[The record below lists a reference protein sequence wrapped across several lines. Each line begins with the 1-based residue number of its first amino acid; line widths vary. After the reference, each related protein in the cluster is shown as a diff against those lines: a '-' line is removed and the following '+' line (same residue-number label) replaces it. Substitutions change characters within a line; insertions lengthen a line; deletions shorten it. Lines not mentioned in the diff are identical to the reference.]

1 MDGLLGNLFGIEE
14 EDPLLRLLPPE
25 QRQLLMNQARGQG
38 MTNLGLALLQAGGPT
53 RAPTGIGAR
62 LGQAGMQAM
71 QANQGVMDRGLERL
85 MAARKLAEEQRQLE
99 RRAKFQEEIPTLMQ
113 QQMVQPAVVDAQG
126 RPGAG
131 VVPQPVA
138 MTSFDRNK
146 AAQLLMK
153 YPEFA
158 QNIKGIEDLLGP
170 QDVKLGAGERI
181 YNRQTGQLMFEGGEK
196 PEAMSEY
203 QRLLAQRD
211 KFPPESETYKAL
223 TARIN
228 KLVEADKGQNISVSV
243 NAGGTFFKEL
253 AGGLAGNV
261 NTIIQGGQ
269 TAQKNLQTISQIRGA
284 LPTAITGTAA
294 DFRLGVARA
303 AETLGLGGKDNE
315 ERLRNTSTL
324 IQGLAQNE
332 LQAAEAMKGQGQ
344 ITEAERLIIRRAAS
358 GDIKFTRPEL
368 EALTNALEKVAN
380 YRIGIARNTVN
391 TLRQSPEAS
400 MFAPFLPNFD
410 VAPTGGLPPGVTVT
424 PVRR

>member
-1 MDGLLGNLFGIEE
+1 MDGLLGNLFGVQE
-14 EDPLLRLLPPE
+14 EDPLLRLLPPQE
-25 QRQLLMNQARGQG
+25 RARLQQQSRSQAQ
-38 MTNLGLALLQAGGPT
+38 TNLGLALLQAGGPT
-53 RAPTGIGAR
+53 RTPTGAGAL

-71 QANQGVMDRGLERL
+71 QANQGIMDRNLERL

-113 QQMVQPAVVDAQG
+113 QRTVQPDAVDAQG

-131 VVPQPVA
+131 VVPQPVT

-146 AAQLLMK
+146 AAQLLMQ

-170 QDVKLGAGERI
+170 QDVKLAPGERI

-223 TARIN
+223 TARIK
-228 KLVEADKGQNISVSV
+228 KLVEADKGQNVNVSV
-243 NAGGTFFKEL
+243 NAGGTFYKEL
-253 AGGLAGNV
+253 AGGLAGNI
-261 NTIIQGGQ
+261 NTVIQGGQ

-344 ITEAERLIIRRAAS
+344 ITEAERMIIRRAAS
-358 GDIKFTRPEL
+358 GDIKFTKPEL

-380 YRIGIARNTVN
+380 YRIGTARNAVN
-391 TLRQSPEAS
+391 TLRQSPEAA

-410 VAPTGGLPPGVTVT
+410 AAPSGGLPPGVTVT

>member
-1 MDGLLGNLFGIEE
+1 
-14 EDPLLRLLPPE
+14 
-25 QRQLLMNQARGQG
+25 
-38 MTNLGLALLQAGGPT
+38 
-53 RAPTGIGAR
+53 
-62 LGQAGMQAM
+62 
-71 QANQGVMDRGLERL
+71 
-85 MAARKLAEEQRQLE
+85 LAEEQRQLE

-138 MTSFDRNK
+138 MTSFDRNR
-146 AAQLLMK
+146 AAQLLMQ

-181 YNRQTGQLMFEGGEK
+181 YNRQTGQLMFEGAEK

-211 KFPPESETYKAL
+211 KFPPDSETYKAL

-228 KLVEADKGQNISVSV
+228 KLVEADKGQNVNVSV
-243 NAGGTFFKEL
+243 NAGGTFLKGL
-253 AGGLAGNV
+253 AEGMAGNV
-261 NTIIQGGQ
+261 NTVIQGGQ

-284 LPTAITGTAA
+284 LPKAITGTAA

-315 ERLRNTSTL
+315 ERLSNTSTL

-380 YRIGIARNTVN
+380 YRIGIARNAVN

-400 MFAPFLPNFD
+400 MLAPFLPNFD
-410 VAPTGGLPPGVTVT
+410 AAPTGGLPPGVTVT